1 MQQLN
6 YVKEIDISIDIDLL
20 QKEVKKLIEKIGLD
34 PHSQISLTSLD
45 GNDDW
50 KCSIGDLR
58 SETHT
63 NYGIP
68 EEDYTVVNK
77 SIIGSYIEECINKFP
92 EFYRW
97 RILRLHRNG
106 VYQIHSDGILNKMK
120 NNRIHIPIITN
131 LESYLC
137 FLDDNIHDG
146 ENTFHC
152 HHLEAGKVYEI
163 DTTSFHTAI
172 NFGYTDRVHMI
183 GVKNEKI

>member
-1 MQQLN
+1 MK
-6 YVKEIDISIDIDLL
+6 YVKEIEISIDIDLL
-20 QKEVKKLIEKIGLD
+20 KKEVIELIEEIGLE
-34 PHSQISLTSLD
+34 PLNQISLTSLD

-50 KCSIGDLR
+50 KCSTGDLR
-58 SETHT
+58 SETHP

-97 RILRLHRNG
+97 RIMRLHRNG
-106 VYQIHSDGILNKMK
+106 VYAIHSDGILNKIK

-131 LESYLC
+131 LEASLC
-137 FLDDNIHDG
+137 FLDDNIHNG

-152 HHLEAGKVYEI
+152 YHLEAGKVYEL

-172 NFGYTDRVHMI
+172 NFGYKDRIHMI